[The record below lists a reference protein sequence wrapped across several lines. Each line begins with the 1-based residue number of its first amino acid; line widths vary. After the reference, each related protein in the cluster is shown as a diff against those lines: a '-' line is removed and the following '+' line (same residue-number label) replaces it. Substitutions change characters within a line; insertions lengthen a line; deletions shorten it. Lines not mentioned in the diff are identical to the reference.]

1 MRIARLLVL
10 ALCLLAVAP
19 ATADSPARAP
29 DGALLDERPL
39 PDLELEGTSGETHHL
54 RDYQGQ
60 VLVLVY
66 EDKQSSRQNWN
77 LKIAMRDR
85 AERTDLKRKVT
96 FLPIADLDGYGFF
109 AVRPFARSKVRG
121 MAEKF
126 GIEIL
131 IDWSGEIA
139 KVFGF
144 QPEQSNVLI
153 VDRRGKVVFRKS
165 GALDLQERDRFFST
179 LDRTIAGTG

>member
-1 MRIARLLVL
+1 
-10 ALCLLAVAP
+10 
-19 ATADSPARAP
+19 
-29 DGALLDERPL
+29 
-39 PDLELEGTSGETHHL
+39 
-54 RDYQGQ
+54 
-60 VLVLVY
+60 
-66 EDKQSSRQNWN
+66 
-77 LKIAMRDR
+77 
-85 AERTDLKRKVT
+85 
-96 FLPIADLDGYGFF
+96 
-109 AVRPFARSKVRG
+109 

-165 GALDLQERDRFFST
+165 GALDPQERDRFFNT
-179 LDRTIAGTG
+179 LDRTVAGTG

>member
-1 MRIARLLVL
+1 MRTAFTLLL
-10 ALCLLAVAP
+10 ALCLLAVRP
-19 ATADSPARAP
+19 AHADSPAPADP
-29 DGALLDERPL
+29 AL
-39 PDLELEGTSGETHHL
+39 PDLELEGTSGATHHL
-54 RDYQGQ
+54 SDYLGR

-66 EDKQSSRQNWN
+66 EDKHSSKQNWN
-77 LKIAMRDR
+77 LKVAMRDR
-85 AERTDLKRKVT
+85 AEHSDLGRKVT

-144 QPEQSNVLI
+144 RAEQSNVLI

-165 GALDLQERDRFFST
+165 GALGPQDRDQFFAT
-179 LDRTIAGTG
+179 LDRAVGSAG